1 MDAKRAAEAALFSS
15 AEGLRISE
23 ISQRTGIP
31 EEDIRTAVMDLRREY
46 DERDSAIMISKVG
59 SEYRMMLRTEYSDFT
74 GKFAKA
80 EMPAGVMRTL
90 STIAYNQPVLQSAL
104 LKTRGP
110 RTYDDVHRLIEMG
123 EDTRAAHLRR
133 RPQTHRDGL
142 RVRQEVRA
150 DPGAHDHQQVLRVL
164 RHRLHKEVRHKSLD
178 RGPGEELAPGPG
190 RVTRIPA
197 RRPFPSRRTDGC
209 I

>member
-90 STIAYNQPVLQSAL
+90 STIAYNQPVLQS
-104 LKTRGP
+104 
-110 RTYDDVHRLIEMG
+110 V
-123 EDTRAAHLRR
+123 
-133 RPQTHRDGL
+133 QTHGDGF
-142 RVRQEVRA
+142 RVRQEVGT
-150 DPGAHDHQQVLRVL
+150 DPRAHDHQQVLGVL
-164 RHRLHKEVRHKSLD
+164 RNRIHPEVRHQGLD
-178 RGPGEELAPGPG
+178 RVPGQEL
-190 RVTRIPA
+190 PA
-197 RRPFPSRRTDGC
+197 RAGGMTSPEAGTGFPSSGLRTGFQVTARRGT
-209 I
+209 